1 MRFLK
6 DKLVTRIL
14 LLGIGLAFS
23 CFILAHLTLIALYGS
38 VTIYET
44 NRLILFQEIITLTF
58 IVVGYIYQIKADIAV
73 GTEA

>member
-1 MRFLK
+1 MGFLK

-38 VTIYET
+38 VTIYEP
-44 NRLILFQEIITLTF
+44 NKFILYQEIVMLTF
-58 IVVGYIYQIKADIAV
+58 IIIGYIHQLKIDV
-73 GTEA
+73 P